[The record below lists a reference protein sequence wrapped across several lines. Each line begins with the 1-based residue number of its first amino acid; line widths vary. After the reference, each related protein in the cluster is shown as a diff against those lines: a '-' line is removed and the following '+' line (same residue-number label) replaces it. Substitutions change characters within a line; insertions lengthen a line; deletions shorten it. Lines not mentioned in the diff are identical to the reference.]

1 MNGTMPVIE
10 VTQPMTPLLDNI
22 QLKDIDMIKVK
33 NITNSATMNCKVEP
47 TFVRL
52 ITSNCSCSLC
62 NGMYLI
68 DSQGKVNQD
77 ACPCY
82 TKRTAYSTLLL
93 ALNLKLTDMK
103 SGKTYEINN
112 HCDFAFQ
119 TSFLMTVCRAKV
131 SHDHLNANVAFMN
144 DLTTV
149 VSDVFGKG
157 NEHGWKCVV
166 FYKIGEHVDGVDTNQ
181 NPGYGAKQDKVTS
194 TNLVLH
200 LAKMQLVNPT
210 AYPQAEWNA
219 MKFDTAAKRSYYA
232 DAENAVDYDSSD
244 SE

>member
-1 MNGTMPVIE
+1 MLRGVTRMTTRIMNGTMPVIE

-149 VSDVFGKG
+149 CRTSSRKATKMAGNALSSTRLVSMLMVSIPTKTQDMVPS
-157 NEHGWKCVV
+157 
-166 FYKIGEHVDGVDTNQ
+166 KI
-181 NPGYGAKQDKVTS
+181 
-194 TNLVLH
+194 
-200 LAKMQLVNPT
+200 
-210 AYPQAEWNA
+210 
-219 MKFDTAAKRSYYA
+219 R
-232 DAENAVDYDSSD
+232 
-244 SE
+244 